1 MFSKMEEIFKKLIF
15 FFLLLFYIFVL
26 NANEVHYRSV
36 YQQNLNQS
44 NGLVSNE
51 VNCILQDSKGF
62 MWFGT
67 NNGLCRFDGYEFKVY
82 KSNYLNPSLFTNN
95 LIRCLTEDN
104 NNRLWVGTL
113 RGVNR
118 IDLSTG
124 EITLFD
130 HDIKNYEIS
139 AIVVSTDNIVYFGTS
154 NGIYYFNEEINSFER
169 IELKQQTDAPN
180 WNYIK
185 TIYIDSKNYMW
196 IGGWENGY
204 LVYNLNTKQ
213 LVDYPYLKDK
223 DKLIVNYIYE
233 DSKQNIWLS
242 TWDKYGVWR
251 IENPHQPSQSRL
263 TNFHIQKS
271 KKSSFFPVVYA
282 IQEDPFKGHIFL
294 ATSDGIQ
301 IIDRASRYGMDVVV
315 DETNSTK
322 ISSEEIYTLYTDR
335 TNLIWYSIFGLGANA
350 LSMEQIH
357 FEPYN
362 LSTILGE
369 DHLQSSV
376 TAIYQDETEL
386 IWLGLNSHVL
396 GLFDYK
402 NNTFELYNENPIL
415 KKISSEANSIY
426 TFYRPP
432 MKDELWLGTRYD
444 GLYIVKFNGNQI
456 ISVERKSI
464 TGINPKN
471 FAIRSMAGDD
481 KTNNIWI
488 GTNRGLI
495 YAEHQEDKNEYV
507 FRYYNHNDQIKNNLN
522 INTLLIDFEGCL
534 WVGTVNNGIF
544 KYSVQGDS
552 VKNEVHYSFNNGK
565 LNNNDVLSVFQD
577 HKKRIWVGTKGGGLS
592 LYDRKSDM
600 FTIIDNMSLMPDDA
614 IFSIIE
620 DNWGNLWLGT
630 GNGLVCYNEDLPYG
644 EKIKIFSEK
653 EGVPINTF
661 NLNASFQNDNNE
673 LFYGGK
679 NGFVTF
685 IPEKREIKSFA
696 PPPVITG
703 ISIANRRIED
713 FPKHERE
720 KMINNEVAY
729 GNQLMLSHLQNNI
742 QIEFSS
748 LLYNNNM
755 AVKYA
760 YQLEGADKDWVY
772 VSSKNNSVN
781 YNNLSSGKY
790 LFKVKATNEEGVWC
804 DLPTTLH
811 IEMKPAP
818 WKTFYAYIFYFFFL
832 GFLGLSIFR
841 YFRNQLK
848 LKRII
853 ASEQIER
860 EKSEEIHQAK
870 LKIFT
875 NISHEFFTPI
885 TIIKCA
891 IDSLMNKNQEDSKYL
906 RTMKV
911 NADRLVKLLELI
923 IEFRKIET
931 EHAKIKLTE
940 IEFVSFTRELCDVH
954 FSAMAAEKNI
964 SLVFNC
970 SHEKIEGY
978 ADSDKLDMIIYNLL
992 SNAIKY
998 NKDGGSV
1005 LVTVD
1010 ILESDGM
1017 EQLSIK
1023 VEDTG
1028 YGMSEEELKNIFD
1041 RFYHG
1046 NFRNLKVKSIGI
1058 GLSLTY
1064 DLVRLHNGN
1073 ITVESEE
1080 GVGSVFI
1087 VTIPI
1092 NDYDGITDI
1101 ILTSENM
1108 NYHLTD
1114 DNKIEGEAQSDK
1126 LKVLLVEDN
1135 KELLE
1140 LMSEALKQ
1148 DFIVLKSEN
1157 GKEALQILEKR
1168 VVDVLVTD
1176 ILMPEMDGLELVSR
1190 MKKDVQFSHIPVLM
1204 LSARHNIE
1212 HKIQGYDAGADSY
1225 ITKPFEMPVLI
1236 ANIKSLVNNRKL
1248 QAESF
1253 STINNGFYDVSQY
1266 TYNDVDKEFLEN
1278 VIKTIEENVLQKDF
1292 TTNDLYKIFH
1302 MSQSTFYRKLQAL
1315 IGISPNEL
1323 IKKVTINIARKMLL
1337 QGTLS
1342 VSEVAYELGFS
1353 DPKYFSSVFKKEVGV
1368 NPSEYIKNG

>member
-1 MFSKMEEIFKKLIF
+1 MEKILRKQIF
-15 FFLLLFYIFVL
+15 FFLLLFYVCISSASNVR
-26 NANEVHYRSV
+26 YRPV
-36 YQQNLNQS
+36 YQSGLNQS
-44 NGLVSNE
+44 SGLVFNE

-67 NNGLCRFDGYEFKVY
+67 NNGLCRFDGYEFKAY
-82 KSNYLNPSLFTNN
+82 KSNYLNPQLLTNN
-95 LIRCLTEDN
+95 LIRCMAEDK
-104 NNRLWVGTL
+104 NNRLWIGTI
-113 RGVNR
+113 RGVNML
-118 IDLSTG
+118 DLHTG
-124 EITLFD
+124 KLTLFD
-130 HDIKNYEIS
+130 HAIKNYDIN
-139 AIVVSTDNIVYFGTS
+139 AIVVSADNVVYFGTS
-154 NGIYYFNEEINSFER
+154 NGLYYFNEDIHTFDR
-169 IELKQQTDAPN
+169 IELGNQANTSN

-204 LVYNLNTKQ
+204 LVYNLNTGHF
-213 LVDYPYLKDK
+213 VDYPYLKDK
-223 DKLIVNYIYE
+223 DNLIVNYIYE
-233 DSKQNIWLS
+233 DSEYNIWLS

-251 IENPHQPSQSRL
+251 IENPHQPSQSKL
-263 TNFHIQKS
+263 TNFQIRKS
-271 KKSSFFPVVYA
+271 KRSSFFPVVYA
-282 IQEDPFKGHIFL
+282 IQEEPIKGNIFL

-301 IIDRASRYGMDVVV
+301 IIEYPNRYAMNVIV

-322 ISSEEIYTLYTDR
+322 ISSEEIYTLYIDR
-335 TNLIWYSIFGLGANA
+335 TNLIWYSTFGLGVNT
-350 LSMEQIH
+350 LSVEQIH
-357 FEPYN
+357 FKPYN
-362 LSTILGE
+362 LSSILGE
-369 DHLQSSV
+369 DHLHSSV
-376 TAIYQDETEL
+376 TSVYQDGSGL
-386 IWLGLNSHVL
+386 IWLGLNSFVL

-402 NNTFELYNENPIL
+402 NNTFELYNEHPIL
-415 KKISSEANSIY
+415 KKIDSEANSIY
-426 TFYRPP
+426 TFYKPP
-432 MKDELWLGTRYD
+432 IKNELWLGTRFD
-444 GLYIVKFNGNQI
+444 GLYVVKFNGNEI
-456 ISVERKSI
+456 VSVEKKNI
-464 TGINPKN
+464 TGIGPRNL
-471 FAIRSMAGDD
+471 AIRSITEDTQ
-481 KTNNIWI
+481 TNTIWI
-488 GTNRGLI
+488 GTNRGLVH
-495 YAEHQEDKNEYV
+495 AEYQPYKNEYI
-507 FRYYNHNDQIKNNLN
+507 FRYYSLDNRIKNNLN
-522 INTLLIDFEGCL
+522 INTLLIDIKGHL
-534 WVGTVNNGIF
+534 WIGTNNNGIF
-544 KYSVQGDS
+544 KFSVQDDS
-552 VKNEVHYSFNNGK
+552 IKNMVHYSFNNER

-577 HKKRIWVGTKGGGLS
+577 HKKRIWIGTRGGGLS
-592 LYDRKSDM
+592 LYDEKRDE
-600 FTIIDNMSLMPDDA
+600 FTVIDNMSLMPDDA

-630 GNGLVCYNEDLPYG
+630 GNGLVCYNEDLPDG
-644 EKIKIFSEK
+644 EKIKIFSER
-653 EGVPINTF
+653 EGVLINTF
-661 NLNASFQNDNNE
+661 NLNASFQNNKNE

-696 PPPVITG
+696 PSPVITG
-703 ISIANRRIED
+703 ISIANRPIED
-713 FPKHERE
+713 FPLRERE
-720 KMINNEVAY
+720 KMINNEVPY
-729 GNQLMLSHLQNNI
+729 GNQLVLSHLQNNV

-760 YQLEGADKDWVY
+760 YQLEGVDKDWVY

-781 YNNLSSGKY
+781 YNNLSAGRY
-790 LFKVKATNEEGVWC
+790 LFKVKATNEDGVWC
-804 DLPTTLH
+804 ESPATLN
-811 IEMKPAP
+811 IKMKPTP
-818 WKTFYAYIFYFFFL
+818 WQTSYAYMFYL
-832 GFLGLSIFR
+832 LFLGLLILLISR
-841 YFRNQLK
+841 YFRNQLR
-848 LKRII
+848 LKKII
-853 ASEQIER
+853 ASEQMER

-891 IDSLMNKNQEDSKYL
+891 IDNLTNKYREDSKYL
-906 RTMKV
+906 QTMKV
-911 NADRLVKLLELI
+911 NADRLVRLLEQI

-931 EHAKIKLTE
+931 QHIKMKLTE
-940 IEFVSFTRELCDVH
+940 VEFVSFTRELCDVH
-954 FSAMAAEKNI
+954 FASMAAEKNI
-964 SLVFNC
+964 SLFFNC
-970 SHEKIEGY
+970 SHERIEGY
-978 ADSDKLDMIIYNLL
+978 VDSDKLDMIIYNLL

-998 NKDGGSV
+998 NKEGGSV
-1005 LVTVD
+1005 FVTIDMV
-1010 ILESDGM
+1010 ESEGDTK
-1017 EQLSIK
+1017 QLLIK

-1028 YGMSEEELKNIFD
+1028 YGMSKEEQKHIFD

-1046 NFRNLKVKSIGI
+1046 NFRDLRVKSIGI
-1058 GLSLTY
+1058 GLSLTN
-1064 DLVRLHNGN
+1064 DLVKLHNGN
-1073 ITVESEE
+1073 ITVESEK
-1080 GVGSVFI
+1080 GIGSVFL

-1092 NDYDGITDI
+1092 SEYNVDSDVIIVSEDI
-1101 ILTSENM
+1101 NYRLTE
-1108 NYHLTD
+1108 
-1114 DNKIEGEAQSDK
+1114 DNKIEGDVESNK
-1126 LKVLLVEDN
+1126 LKILLVEDN

-1140 LMSEALKQ
+1140 LMAEALKQ
-1148 DFIVLKSEN
+1148 DFIVLKSGN
-1157 GKEALQILEKR
+1157 GKEALQTLGKR
-1168 VVDVLVTD
+1168 VVDVMVTD

-1323 IKKVTINIARKMLL
+1323 IKKVTINIARKILL

-1368 NPSEYIKNG
+1368 NPSEYIRNQ